1 MKKFGYAL
9 VLSAAL
15 PLSAAAASIN
25 NLQGIVDFIKNLLNT
40 LLPLIIAAAV
50 VYFVYGIARYVMAGD
65 DDAKA
70 AAKNKI
76 IYGIVGLF
84 IMISVWGLVNI
95 LVNTFGLQNTAPAN
109 AGNPIDQVPGINNT
123 RGL

>member
-1 MKKFGYAL
+1 MKKFGYMA

-15 PLSAAAASIN
+15 PLSAAAANLTNLDSI
-25 NLQGIVDFIKNLLNT
+25 VTFIKNLLNT

-50 VYFVYGIARYVMAGD
+50 VYFVYGIAVYVMAGD

-70 AAKNKI
+70 AAKSKI

-84 IMISVWGLVNI
+84 VMISVWGLVNI
-95 LVNTFGLQNTAPAN
+95 LVNTFGLQNTAPTGAT
-109 AGNPIDQVPGINNT
+109 NPINNVPGINNAT
-123 RGL
+123 GL